1 VEIIDPPEFIKRLTE
16 SGIVTNDNMGQID
29 LLTKNPPKVDEI
41 KKVLKKLKNGK
52 ASTDVPVEFM
62 KAAAGSNSYMTA
74 LESVYRETW
83 EELVL
88 AELWRKTAITALYK
102 NKGRRKDCKNYRG
115 LSIGSSLLKLAMAI
129 ILERMRPWYN
139 KQLLPNQNGFRQFFG
154 CPDAIFSVKSIQN
167 ISSRM
172 NKEVYV
178 LFVDLTAAYD
188 WCVRKWLFHSIFNR
202 IDPKN
207 VAMMNCVKIMEELY
221 KKTESVMKGETEYFE
236 TTSGVRQG
244 GSESPNLFN
253 LFLDYIMRIYS
264 NKAEELGLGV
274 SFKFRIKDQARVRN
288 DPIPYCGVENYLWIG
303 YADDLVLTAESQES
317 LQRATNLL
325 AELLKKFG
333 LVISIEKTKTMI
345 LNFKGSD
352 EEYPSVLV
360 HIDSKPIENVK
371 LFVYLGSTI
380 TYNEPGTPT
389 KELDRRI
396 GLAHGKF
403 AELKNVLCNYHLR
416 LNIRM
421 NYYNT
426 YVRSR
431 LCYCCE
437 TWTLTRNQY
446 ERMESIH
453 VRFLRRMVRGGMS
466 RVSSKDEIETAKKEK
481 TAESINWAWKLN
493 NCKIYDITK
502 STTLQEYIQMQNTK
516 WVAHV
521 VRAPNDTL
529 TKRLMFVDEKF
540 TKRGNHHRTVM
551 ENVTAAEEEKGRSLE
566 TFLRNCRSRK
576 SGAS

>member
-1 VEIIDPPEFIKRLTE
+1 
-16 SGIVTNDNMGQID
+16 M
-29 LLTKNPPKVDEI
+29 
-41 KKVLKKLKNGK
+41 
-52 ASTDVPVEFM
+52 
-62 KAAAGSNSYMTA
+62 
-74 LESVYRETW
+74 
-83 EELVL
+83 
-88 AELWRKTAITALYK
+88 
-102 NKGRRKDCKNYRG
+102 
-115 LSIGSSLLKLAMAI
+115 KLAMAI

-202 IDPKN
+202 IDLRN
-207 VAMMNCVKIMEELY
+207 VELLNCVKIMEELY
-221 KKTESVMKGETEYFE
+221 KKTESVLKGETEYFK
-236 TTSGVRQG
+236 TSSGVRQG

-264 NKAEELGLGV
+264 KRAEELGLGI
-274 SFKFRIKDQARVRN
+274 SFKFRIKDQARERN
-288 DPIPYCGVENYLWIG
+288 DTIPYCGVENYLWIG

-317 LQRATNLL
+317 LQVATDLL

-333 LVISIEKTKTMI
+333 LVISIDKTKTMI
-345 LNFKGSD
+345 LNFKGSE
-352 EEYPSVLV
+352 EEYPSTLV
-360 HIDSKPIENVK
+360 QIDNKPIENVK

-380 TYNEPGTPT
+380 TYNEPGTAT

-403 AELKNVLCNYHLR
+403 AELKHVLCNYHLR

-421 NYYNT
+421 KYYNT

-437 TWTLTRNQY
+437 TWTLTKTQY

-453 VRFLRRMVRGGMS
+453 MRFLRRMVRGGMS
-466 RVSSKDEIETAKKEK
+466 RVTSKEDIEAAKKDK
-481 TAESINWAWKLN
+481 TTEHINWAWKLN
-493 NCKIYDITK
+493 NIKIYEITK
-502 STTLQEYIQMQNTK
+502 STSLQQYIKKQNNN

-521 VRAPNDTL
+521 VRASNDTL

-540 TKRGNHHRTVM
+540 TKRGYHHRTVL
-551 ENVTAAEEEKGRSLE
+551 ENVTAAEEDMGRSLE
-566 TFLRNCRSRK
+566 TFLKNCKMRK
-576 SGAS
+576 SGTS